1 MGLKFPIFMDAQ
13 STTPC
18 DPRVVEAML
27 PYFTEKFG
35 HPASRNHPF
44 GWEAEG
50 AVDAARAKIATLIGA
65 RDPKELVFTSGGTE
79 AINLALKGVAEMY
92 KEKGNHIVT
101 TVIEQRASIDTFKRL
116 ERQGFQVTYVPVQP
130 DGVIDVEEIRKALTD
145 KTILISVMFANNEI
159 GTIQDVAAIGKLAK
173 EKGIIFHTDATQAV
187 GKIPVDVEAMGID
200 LLSCTAHLIYGPK
213 GVGALYV
220 RRKGPRV
227 RIAPMMD
234 GGGHERGMRSGTL
247 PVPLIVGFGKAAEIS
262 REVMAEEG
270 ARLAKLRDRLQDVI
284 LSSVEEAFLNGRPDR
299 RLPQNLNISFA
310 YVEGESVLMG
320 LNKETALSSGSA
332 CTSSTLEPSYVIAAL
347 GASAELAHSSIRF
360 SLHRFTTAEEV
371 EYVGQRT
378 IEVIKRLREMSPLY
392 ELAKEGVDIKTIKW
406 KADSG
411 DIAMAYSDKVVD
423 HYNNPRNFGS
433 FGKETP
439 GVGTGLVGAPE
450 CGDVMKLQIR
460 VNLETGVIEDA
471 KFKTFGCGSAI
482 ASSSLATE
490 WLKGKSV
497 DEAAKIKNTD
507 IVNELKLPPVKI
519 HCSVLAEDAIK
530 AALADYKGKHAA
542 ETVAAK

>member
-101 TVIEQRASIDTFKRL
+101 TVIEQRASIDTLKRL
-116 ERQGFQVTYVPVQP
+116 ERQGFQITYVPVQP
-130 DGVIDVEEIRKALTD
+130 DGLVDLETLRQAITD
-145 KTILISVMFANNEI
+145 KTILISVMFANNEV
-159 GTIQDVAAIGKLAK
+159 GTIQDMPAIGRLAK
-173 EKGIIFHTDATQAV
+173 EKGIILHADATQAV
-187 GKIPVDVEAMGID
+187 GKIPVNVEAAGID

-220 RRKGPRV
+220 RRKAPRV
-227 RIAPMMD
+227 RIAPLID

-247 PVPLIVGFGKAAEIS
+247 PVPLIVGFGRAAEICG
-262 REVMAEEG
+262 EVMGEEG
-270 ARLAKLRDRLQDVI
+270 ARLAKLRDRLQDMI
-284 LSSVEEAFLNGRPDR
+284 LSKVDEAFLNGNPER

-320 LNKETALSSGSA
+320 LNKESEIGRASA
-332 CTSSTLEPSYVIAAL
+332 CTSSTLEPSYVI
-347 GASAELAHSSIRF
+347 
-360 SLHRFTTAEEV
+360 
-371 EYVGQRT
+371 
-378 IEVIKRLREMSPLY
+378 
-392 ELAKEGVDIKTIKW
+392 
-406 KADSG
+406 
-411 DIAMAYSDKVVD
+411 
-423 HYNNPRNFGS
+423 
-433 FGKETP
+433 
-439 GVGTGLVGAPE
+439 
-450 CGDVMKLQIR
+450 
-460 VNLETGVIEDA
+460 
-471 KFKTFGCGSAI
+471 
-482 ASSSLATE
+482 
-490 WLKGKSV
+490 
-497 DEAAKIKNTD
+497 
-507 IVNELKLPPVKI
+507 
-519 HCSVLAEDAIK
+519 
-530 AALADYKGKHAA
+530 
-542 ETVAAK
+542 